1 MFRARPQ
8 NIRGAPNAIRER
20 PTVTGGGLAAL
31 ILVLAR
37 EDTPVRQIQSG
48 SVRMGDWTRAPLSL
62 PGLFWIDLGDL
73 VALDTE
79 SGHQPFWPK
88 MKA

>member
-48 SVRMGDWTRAPLSL
+48 SVRMGDWTVRLYLYRAYFGLILVILL
-62 PGLFWIDLGDL
+62 PWIPSP
-73 VALDTE
+73 AI
-79 SGHQPFWPK
+79 SPFWPK